1 MSVNDPLCQATPG
14 TQSITSTCDSM
25 LLKYGIYSVSL
36 AAWVERFPTSRF
48 VVTTLS
54 QYVFVCVC
62 VCVRV
67 CVLVVTTL
75 SQYVPQRSTTAIC
88 KQEPTLLHS
97 CSSFIQVPPLAN
109 SDVIANI
116 CLCSGHSLLIP
127 VHVRL

>member
-1 MSVNDPLCQATPG
+1 MSIKDPLCQATPG

-48 VVTTLS
+48 VI
-54 QYVFVCVC
+54 
-62 VCVRV
+62 
-67 CVLVVTTL
+67 TTL